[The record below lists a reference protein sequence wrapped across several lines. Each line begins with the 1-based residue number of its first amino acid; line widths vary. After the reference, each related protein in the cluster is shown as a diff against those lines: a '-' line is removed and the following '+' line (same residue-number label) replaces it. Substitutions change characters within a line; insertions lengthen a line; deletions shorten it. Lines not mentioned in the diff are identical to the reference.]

1 MLIVLL
7 ILNIAIRK
15 DVLDHV
21 VFVVIITVSINS
33 EHSPFYETKLVY
45 EGLKGVY
52 WLANFGPKIID

>member
-52 WLANFGPKIID
+52 